1 VCLRSF
7 RPPHRRNPLSEPRP
21 DNHPNPHPQAAA
33 LSQHALPA
41 RPLVPR
47 HPIPPPA
54 AGRNVPST
62 SLGLKLA
69 ITLGCSVEDIFR
81 LAPDP
86 AIRARLAP
94 APVGRESNSR
104 VALGNVGG
112 RWVAHRLPAHGITG
126 ADGIVE
132 SAGDGEA
139 VVRTLSDGTGL
150 AHHVLVAGCAPL
162 LGALA
167 SRVNRRFA
175 DARVTWL
182 PMGNRSAMRLLA
194 EGLVHVA
201 GLHLAAADGAKS
213 TVAAARR
220 ALPGR
225 RLLLVNLTR
234 WQQGL
239 VVPPGNPL
247 GLAAGADLLRPG
259 LRLARREEGSGA
271 QELSSRLLQ
280 GEGGGDGPLAAG
292 HREVARLVHLRTA
305 DAGIAIESAALAEG
319 LDFVP
324 LAEESFDL
332 VVPADIA
339 AGPPV
344 SRLMETL
351 DDQAFRSEVEHL
363 PGYDGSRSGHV
374 TTVEA
379 A

>member
-1 VCLRSF
+1 M
-7 RPPHRRNPLSEPRP
+7 SEPRL
-21 DNHPNPHPQAAA
+21 DNHLKQQRKAAG
-33 LSQHALPA
+33 LSQNALAA
-41 RPLVPR
+41 RVGVSRQAILA
-47 HPIPPPA
+47 IE

-69 ITLGCSVEDIFR
+69 LTLGCSVEDIFR
-81 LAPDP
+81 LTPDP
-86 AIRARLAP
+86 AIRACLAP
-94 APVGRESNSR
+94 AAVGRESNSR

-139 VVRTLSDGTGL
+139 VVQTLSDATGL
-150 AHHVLVAGCAPL
+150 AHNVLVAGCAPL

-182 PMGNRSAMRLLA
+182 PVGNRSAMRLLA

-201 GLHLAAADGAKS
+201 GLHLADDDGAKS

-220 ALPGR
+220 TLPGR

-234 WQQGL
+234 WHQGL

-247 GLAAGADLLRPG
+247 GLATGADLLRPG
-259 LRLARREEGSGA
+259 LRLVRREEGSGA
-271 QELSSRLLQ
+271 HELASRLLQ
-280 GEGGGDGPLAAG
+280 GEGSGDGPLAAG
-292 HREVARLVHLRTA
+292 HREVARLVHWQTA

-319 LDFVP
+319 LDFIP
-324 LAEESFDL
+324 LVEESFDL

-363 PGYDGSRSGHV
+363 PGYDSSRSGHV